1 MKSNAVWL
9 TRLPYSAI
17 MKQTKADRWRQNM
30 KRKFLTFAGLIIL
43 ALTAGCGVA
52 KSPEQPAISAPAV
65 TETPA
70 PAVTE
75 APVGTVVEM
84 EKVEETDK
92 QADAEHVI
100 GQKTDS
106 ASGVMIINQTGDPI
120 EYIFIRAAV
129 NDDGSNDEWGTD
141 LLQGGFEWI
150 DGEKALYYFENNQK
164 DPEGNTA
171 TSYDIRISY
180 EDENKSELYY
190 RNLPLPLIK
199 EIRLCLDISGDFG
212 VPYARYITING
223 NKEYSTLQEVRTWY
237 GLDVE
242 DESEDEIT
250 EEETESTPTPT
261 PSATEAAVT
270 VSPTVTAALTPT
282 VSAET
287 GEPTEETTTPTD
299 TPVSEPSEE
308 EYDEPDAGATQAQ
321 SYIGQPL
328 ENLVGAMGSDSGSE
342 YADEP
347 DTGRTGYH
355 YYGSFTVSTTVD
367 DEGNEIVS
375 GVW

>member
-1 MKSNAVWL
+1 
-9 TRLPYSAI
+9 
-17 MKQTKADRWRQNM
+17 M
-30 KRKFLTFAGLIIL
+30 KRKFLTYAGLIIL
-43 ALTAGCGVA
+43 ALTAGCGVK

-65 TETPA
+65 TETPV

-141 LLQGGFEWI
+141 LLQGSFEWI

-212 VPYARYITING
+212 LPYARYITITG
-223 NKEYSTLQEVRTWY
+223 NKEYSTLQEVRAWY
-237 GLDVE
+237 GLDVSEEE
-242 DESEDEIT
+242 DENT
-250 EEETESTPTPT
+250 EEDDLTTPT
-261 PSATEAAVT
+261 PSPAATTTASA
-270 VSPTVTAALTPT
+270 VSPTVTVTSAPEEGSETSEPT
-282 VSAET
+282 VT
-287 GEPTEETTTPTD
+287 GTPEETETTD
-299 TPVSEPSEE
+299 TPNSNPSYEE
-308 EYDEPDAGATQAQ
+308 EYDEPDVGAMQAQ

>member
-1 MKSNAVWL
+1 
-9 TRLPYSAI
+9 
-17 MKQTKADRWRQNM
+17 M

-52 KSPEQPAISAPAV
+52 RSPEQPAESAPVV

-84 EKVEETDK
+84 EKVEETEK
-92 QADAEHVI
+92 QEDAEHVI

-129 NDDGSNDEWGTD
+129 NDDGSNDEWGND
-141 LLQGGFEWI
+141 LLQGSFEWT

-164 DPEGNTA
+164 DPDGNTA

-212 VPYARYITING
+212 LPYARYLTING
-223 NKEYSTLQEVRTWY
+223 NKEYSTLQEVRVWY
-237 GLDVE
+237 GLDVTE
-242 DESEDEIT
+242 APDDENSDEADVT
-250 EEETESTPTPT
+250 STPTPS
-261 PSATEAAVT
+261 PNATEAAATLTPRVT
-270 VSPTVTAALTPT
+270 ASPTPAGNDDTTAAATVTPAE
-282 VSAET
+282 AET
-287 GEPTEETTTPTD
+287 PETPSEEPG
-299 TPVSEPSEE
+299 EE
-308 EYDEPDAGATQAQ
+308 EYDEPDAGASQAQ

-328 ENLVGAMGSDSGSE
+328 ENLEAAMGSDSGSE

-367 DEGNEIVS
+367 DEGNEVVS

>member
-1 MKSNAVWL
+1 
-9 TRLPYSAI
+9 
-17 MKQTKADRWRQNM
+17 M
-30 KRKFLTFAGLIIL
+30 KRKILIFAGLIIL
-43 ALTAGCGVA
+43 TLTAGCGGK
-52 KSPEQPAISAPAV
+52 KSTEQPAENAPAV

-75 APVGTVVEM
+75 APAGTVVEM
-84 EKVEETDK
+84 EKVEETGK
-92 QADAEHVI
+92 QTDAEHVI

-141 LLQGGFEWI
+141 LLQGSFEWI

-164 DPEGNTA
+164 DPDGNTA

-199 EIRLCLDISGDFG
+199 EIRLCLDVSGDFG
-212 VPYARYITING
+212 LPYARYITITG

-237 GLDVE
+237 GLDVI
-242 DESEDEIT
+242 DDT
-250 EEETESTPTPT
+250 EEENIEEEDTESTPTPS
-261 PSATEAAVT
+261 PAATTA
-270 VSPTVTAALTPT
+270 VSPTVTAAADGSATAESTTATVTP
-282 VSAET
+282 AET
-287 GEPTEETTTPTD
+287 GTTD
-299 TPVSEPSEE
+299 TTVSEPTYED
-308 EYDEPDAGATQAQ
+308 EYDEPDAGAMQAQ

-328 ENLVGAMGSDSGSE
+328 ENLVSAMGSDSGSE

-367 DEGNEIVS
+367 DEGNEVVS